1 MDNTLPSVVACFLA
15 YIVLALVL
23 VIVLVLVLVFV
34 PVVACSGLS
43 PVVPSPTRS
52 FLLDA
57 EWTTPFRL
65 DGGASP
71 LTPFPLAGGPLSHK
85 ILPS

>member
-43 PVVPSPTRS
+43 PVVPSPTICMVVIRITGS
-52 FLLDA
+52 
-57 EWTTPFRL
+57 
-65 DGGASP
+65 
-71 LTPFPLAGGPLSHK
+71 
-85 ILPS
+85 I